1 MLKKKHYIGGQAYV
15 YRNYRE
21 LPSSHPFLWPGEK
34 IGGGERVFMVCLGT
48 MFAVLEQDEVLTSAQ
63 SHVKGVFKAT
73 THSLRTP
80 TLRDVAEFA

>member
-1 MLKKKHYIGGQAYV
+1 
-15 YRNYRE
+15 
-21 LPSSHPFLWPGEK
+21 
-34 IGGGERVFMVCLGT
+34 MVCLGT